1 MTACVSI
8 RGGLRARV
16 VTLWGCLPVLLVLG
30 ACSGLPLAAPG
41 ARSDAAFGEAVRQ
54 ARARQV
60 IHPQAAHGA
69 GAVAGIDAQ
78 AGRSVIE
85 AYQKSFQEPPR
96 SFNILGIGGTAIG
109 SGP

>member
-1 MTACVSI
+1 MSPMGNV
-8 RGGLRARV
+8 RALALALAV
-16 VTLWGCLPVLLVLG
+16 PVMVALG
-30 ACSGLPLAAPG
+30 ACSGLPVSAPD
-41 ARSDAAFGEAVRQ
+41 ASRDAAFGEAVRQ

-60 IHPQAAHGA
+60 IQPQAARGA
-69 GAVAGIDAQ
+69 AAVAGIDAQ